1 MASLRQQ
8 DATPGCWQH
17 PAKAHSDGSPGA
29 PELCAGTDESESQL
43 ARLVSTIE
51 GEIIP
56 RLMLAH
62 RADVGIPPDTIADCA
77 TFKAAD
83 VEEFTRLVLTHDA
96 DIALSFLTATRLR
109 GASMENVFLNLLAPS
124 ARKLGDWWNADL
136 CDFTEV
142 TLGLLR
148 LHQILHALSP
158 VFENELEHRGMG
170 PRALLVPTPGEQHMF
185 GVAMVA
191 EFFRRG
197 GWYVCDEP
205 VATSEELL
213 ALVRGE
219 WFDVI
224 GLSLSCATRLDG
236 LARIIH
242 GIRQKSRNRDVGV
255 LVGGKAFL
263 DNPDAVALVGADAM
277 AHDGRMAVI
286 QAQNILGLLAIRGR

>member
-1 MASLRQQ
+1 V
-8 DATPGCWQH
+8 
-17 PAKAHSDGSPGA
+17 KAHADGSPGGS
-29 PELCAGTDESESQL
+29 PELLADTDESETQL
-43 ARLVSTIE
+43 TRLVSTIE

-62 RADVGIPPDTIADCA
+62 RAGVDSLPDTIADTS
-77 TFKAAD
+77 TFNAED
-83 VEEFTRLVLTHDA
+83 VEEFARLVLTHDA
-96 DIALSFLTATRLR
+96 DIALSFVRAIRQR

-124 ARKLGDWWNADL
+124 ARQLGEWWNADL

-148 LHQILHALSP
+148 LHQILHAVSP
-158 VFENELEHRGMG
+158 AFESEVEHRGMG
-170 PRALLVPTPGEQHMF
+170 PRAMLVPTPGEQHLF
-185 GVAMVA
+185 GISMVV
-191 EFFRRG
+191 EFFRRA
-197 GWYVCDEP
+197 GWDVCDEP
-205 VATSEELL
+205 VATSDDLF

-219 WFDVI
+219 WFDVV
-224 GLSLSCATRLDG
+224 GLSLSCGTRIDG

-242 GIRQKSRNRDVGV
+242 GIRQKSRNRDIGV

-263 DNPDAVALVGADAM
+263 ENPDAVALVGADAM